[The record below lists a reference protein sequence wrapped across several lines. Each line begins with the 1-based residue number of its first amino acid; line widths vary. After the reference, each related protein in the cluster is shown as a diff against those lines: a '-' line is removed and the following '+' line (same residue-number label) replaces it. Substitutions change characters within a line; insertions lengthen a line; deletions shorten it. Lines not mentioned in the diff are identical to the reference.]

1 MGTRRDPRAEPSDPP
16 TSGNIESERA
26 PPPAMNVQPPS
37 SDAQPPAQTPEP
49 EIAPPIAAAA
59 TSRPADPPRA
69 REAARVVTSADPR
82 IEAVETALASGDWKK
97 VAKELGPVEKAG
109 ALPPNLGLICAVAHH
124 ESSSDEGSTGA
135 NEVAIRCAAAIFGVP
150 PNSALAVMLAK
161 RLMRKNPV
169 TWRHRPAP
177 PARISIL
184 IVAITL
190 AVGGGIGWL
199 LSSGIVKLHVHF

>member
-1 MGTRRDPRAEPSDPP
+1 MCDDRVMGMRRDPRAEPSDPP
-16 TSGNIESERA
+16 TSAPREDVSPQEQEAPDA
-26 PPPAMNVQPPS
+26 PPPKSAQRPEPAPPPPT
-37 SDAQPPAQTPEP
+37 AAPPPPA
-49 EIAPPIAAAA
+49 A
-59 TSRPADPPRA
+59 RA
-69 REAARVVTSADPR
+69 RDAARVVTSTDPR
-82 IEAVETALASGDWKK
+82 TEAVEAALATGDWRR
-97 VAKELGPVEKAG
+97 VATALGPVDKAG

-124 ESSSDEGSTGA
+124 ETANDEAAAGA
-135 NEVAIRCAAAIFGVP
+135 NELAIRCAASIFGVP
-150 PNSALAVMLAK
+150 PESALAVVLAK

-190 AVGGGIGWL
+190 ALGGGIGWL